1 MDRSE
6 TKPASRFPSHS
17 SKFILIVKVN
27 SLFNSRSPGRK
38 CSYQLRPVK
47 VKPWSAARSKQYR
60 LWCFCCCCCCWR
72 KKLHE
77 HKRHDERRW
86 KQLVIANIALTS
98 CSVFMYF
105 ILHTSMSTLLHEIE
119 CWSHVKVTSNIC
131 NLVCAVCAVCVCLF
145 VLFCVSFFSFMSGNI
160 GFSWCL

>member
-105 ILHTSMSTLLHEIE
+105 ILQWARSYTRSSVEATSRLHLTFVIL
-119 CWSHVKVTSNIC
+119 CVLCVPC
-131 NLVCAVCAVCVCLF
+131 VCVCLF
-145 VLFCVSFFSFMSGNI
+145 CFVFHFFLS
-160 GFSWCL
+160 CRAT